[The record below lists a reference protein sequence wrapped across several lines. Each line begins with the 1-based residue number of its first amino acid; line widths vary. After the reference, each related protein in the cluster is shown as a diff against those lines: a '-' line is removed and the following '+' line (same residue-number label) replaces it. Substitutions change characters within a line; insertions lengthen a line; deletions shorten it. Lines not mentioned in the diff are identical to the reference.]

1 MAEDPTSAAA
11 AATPGVAAEAT
22 HSVAVEAIHLAA
34 EAATH
39 LAEEVAGTSA
49 VAVVADIPSAEADT
63 LAAVA
68 AAITAKRSSVS

>member
-11 AATPGVAAEAT
+11 AATPGVAAADRTSVVEAT
-22 HSVAVEAIHLAA
+22 HWAAA
-34 EAATH
+34 EATH
-39 LAEEVAGTSA
+39 LEAGVVGTSA
-49 VAVVADIPSAEADT
+49 VGEDIPSAEADT